1 MDKERFLQSGLLEQ
15 YVLGLTTE
23 EENEEVQ
30 RYADAFPEIQAEIFM
45 LQNAVKQY
53 AEAQIGSPK
62 INAAGAKNS
71 TTPSQKKN
79 EEMPS
84 ASRGSALGLWL
95 LAALLGL
102 SVIFGFY
109 YYSAAQNAEQ
119 QIAQLNNNLLAFQ
132 EDCNKDRETLLDLEQ
147 QIAFLQH
154 NHTRP
159 IQLRG
164 TQLAPD
170 SKVRIYWNE
179 QEKVALLQV
188 FSLPEHSKDKQYQIW
203 ADKEGKMVNLGMIDD
218 HSSEPQI
225 IKCLPQA
232 SSLNITLEPAGGSQ
246 EPHVEHLYAV
256 IDLP

>member
-30 RYADAFPEIQAEIFM
+30 RYAKAFPEIEAEIFM

-53 AEAQIGSPK
+53 AEAQIGAPK
-62 INAAGAKNS
+62 VNAAGAKNS
-71 TTPSQKKN
+71 NPQPRKEQDAQS
-79 EEMPS
+79 S
-84 ASRGSALGLWL
+84 SRGSALGLWL

-102 SVIFGFY
+102 SAVFGFY
-109 YYSAAQNAEQ
+109 YYSAAKNSEQ
-119 QIAQLNNNLLAFQ
+119 QVAQLNNNLLTFQ
-132 EDCNKDRETLLDLEQ
+132 EDCNKDRETLLDLQQ

-159 IQLRG
+159 IQLKG
-164 TQLAPD
+164 TSLAPD
-170 SKVRIYWNE
+170 SEVRIFWNE
-179 QEKVALLQV
+179 EEKVALLQV
-188 FSLPEHSKDKQYQIW
+188 FSLPEHSKDMQYQIW
-203 ADKEGKMVNLGMIDD
+203 ADKEGKMVNLGTIDD
-218 HSSEPQI
+218 HNSEPQI
-225 IKCLPQA
+225 IQCLPQA